1 MTRFAAQQKTIPG
14 VTTFGQL
21 ENLGAGI
28 DFIHKSDAHPI
39 ASLKM
44 LLKENRLTQNK
55 CYLRRYDEGAKIEPT
70 K

>member
-28 DFIHKSDAHPI
+28 DSIHKSDAHPRNFNI
-39 ASLKM
+39 
-44 LLKENRLTQNK
+44 LTRN
-55 CYLRRYDEGAKIEPT
+55 
-70 K
+70 